1 MITIK
6 LLAQHLKVVVAI
18 HLSPDDSRNIA
29 TDESV
34 KRAFQIANIRPSVHE
49 G

>member
-6 LLAQHLKVVVAI
+6 LLAQHLNVVAI